1 MSWDLGMNYWYQL
14 LAQTI
19 GTCQMQLPGACS
31 QHGWTTTKEP
41 IGRRDHAT
49 DPGRPEG
56 QRGPVSLVRP
66 PAARKCAERRWSI
79 GSRLSIA
86 RPC

>member
-14 LAQTI
+14 VAQTI

-56 QRGPVSLVRP
+56 QKPGLTGSTTRSAQVRG
-66 PAARKCAERRWSI
+66 AEVVDRQPTLDR
-79 GSRLSIA
+79 
-86 RPC
+86 